1 MFDCMCCSSL
11 CLLPSQYVAVDTEYE
26 GGGRLLPIQQELER
40 VESHV
45 KRLEL
50 SLGAED
56 TGKAASWVPADQV
69 DRFLG
74 GKQHSRYVLVYCTAI
89 ELLYCP

>member
-1 MFDCMCCSSL
+1 MWCSSL
-11 CLLPSQYVAVDTEYE
+11 CLLLPSQYMAVETEYE

-40 VESHV
+40 VESQV

-56 TGKAASWVPADQV
+56 TGKAAGWVPADEM

-74 GKQHSRYVLVYCTAI
+74 ENSICNG
-89 ELLYCP
+89 LLHCC